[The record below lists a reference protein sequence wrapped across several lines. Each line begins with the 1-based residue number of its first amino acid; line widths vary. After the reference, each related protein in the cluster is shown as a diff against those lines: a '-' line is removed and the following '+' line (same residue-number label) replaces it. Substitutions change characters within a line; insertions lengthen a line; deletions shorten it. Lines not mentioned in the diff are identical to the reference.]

1 MANVGRTGC
10 ASALRPGNDIELR
23 RLAAG
28 PYLRG
33 CDVLELGAG
42 DGRLTWLIAPLARS
56 VVAIDPD
63 RAAIAKAR
71 REAAE
76 HGAVNVTF
84 RVGAAQAPR
93 VGAARF
99 DTALF
104 SWSL

>member
-10 ASALRPGNDIELR
+10 ASALRPGDDVELR
-23 RLAAG
+23 RVAVE

-33 CDVLELGAG
+33 RDVLELGAG

-71 REAAE
+71 RAAGE
-76 HGAVNVTF
+76 RGATNVTF
-84 RVGAAQAPR
+84 RVGPAQAPR
-93 VGAARF
+93 VGAGRF